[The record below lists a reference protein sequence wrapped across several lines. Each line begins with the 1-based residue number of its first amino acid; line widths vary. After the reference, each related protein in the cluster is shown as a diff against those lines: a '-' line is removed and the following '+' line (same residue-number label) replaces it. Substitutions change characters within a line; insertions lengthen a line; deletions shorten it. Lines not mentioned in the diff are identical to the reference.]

1 MNLSDL
7 TPHPGNPR
15 KISDQKLEMLKKS
28 LDQFGDLSGIVFNRR
43 SSRLVGGH
51 QRLKV
56 LPKDLP
62 IKITKTYKEPTRTGS
77 VADGYVEL
85 DGERYRYRE
94 VDWDDPTEKAA
105 NIAANQHGG
114 EWEIPALNDWLNEL
128 DALNI
133 PMDVVGFTEREFENL
148 MAPTGVPSSGGS
160 GKKEIECPH
169 CGKTFDQGTTP

>member
-77 VADGYVEL
+77 VADGYVEI

-114 EWEIPALNDWLNEL
+114 E
-128 DALNI
+128 
-133 PMDVVGFTEREFENL
+133 
-148 MAPTGVPSSGGS
+148 
-160 GKKEIECPH
+160 
-169 CGKTFDQGTTP
+169 